1 LKNKI
6 YIDEKFG
13 EAGLLKMKKIPN
25 QSIEQVFSVPFSY
38 RVYFTEDLFSVSNRL
53 FADLVQGDKV
63 PKVYVVVD
71 EGVAQHHPS
80 LIGAIETYAAAHA
93 EAFTLCATPL
103 VVPGGERIKNEQEY
117 LQQVLKATHEFG
129 IDRHSYI
136 VGLGG
141 GAMLDM
147 VGFAATIAH
156 RGIRHIRIPT
166 TVLSQNDSGVGVKN
180 GINAYG
186 KKNYLGTFAPPF
198 AVINDARF
206 LQTLE
211 ERDWRSG
218 ISEALKVAL
227 IKDASFFVWIEQQA
241 LELMDK
247 GDPSMQELIFR
258 CAQMH
263 MDHIASGDPFESG
276 SSRPLD
282 FGHWAAHKL
291 EHLSAYRI
299 RHGEAVAI
307 GIALDTTYSF
317 LSGMIS
323 ENELK
328 RVIDVIIKL
337 GFDLYVPELSGDSL
351 IKGLEEFREHLGG
364 ELTIMLLDKIG
375 HGIEVHHMDPGLIRM
390 AIEKLNQFQ
399 LANSKA

>member
-1 LKNKI
+1 
-6 YIDEKFG
+6 
-13 EAGLLKMKKIPN
+13 MKKIAH

-38 RVYFTEDLFSVSNRL
+38 RVYFTEDLFAVSNRL
-53 FADLVQGDKV
+53 FADLIQGDKV
-63 PKVYVVVD
+63 PNVYLVVD
-71 EGVAQHHPS
+71 EGVARHHPS
-80 LIGAIETYAAAHA
+80 LIAAIQTYAAAYR
-93 EAFTLCATPL
+93 EVFTLCAAPL
-103 VVPGGERIKNEQEY
+103 VVPGGEQVKNEQEY
-117 LQQVLKATHEFG
+117 LQQVLKATHEYG

-141 GAMLDM
+141 GALLDM

-186 KKNYLGTFAPPF
+186 KKNYLGAFAPPY
-198 AVINDARF
+198 AVINDAQF

-247 GDPSMQELIFR
+247 SDSSMQELIYR

-291 EHLSAYRI
+291 EHLSGYRI

-317 LSGMIS
+317 LVGMIS

-328 RVIDVIIKL
+328 RVIDVIVKL

-375 HGIEVHHMDPGLIRM
+375 HGVEVHHMDPGLIRK

-399 LANSKA
+399 LANSRA